1 MTGGQKLAI
10 AIGALGVL
18 GLGVGVGVAV
28 SRSNRTRSL
37 SGPLGR
43 TEVKKLA
50 KGGMTLTQYT
60 AKDNIPIRERVAIIQ
75 DLIHESVKQPEMR
88 KLALSITRHCAA
100 RDGVCESRAIYEWVR
115 RNIRYTGD
123 IAPHKHGRNGAYEPI
138 DLFQRA
144 DRTVEFAGGD
154 CDDHTI
160 LVSSLAILN
169 GIQAKARVTSRTSSK
184 EEDYTHIYPILGV
197 PKMRPAEWLAADTTL
212 PGRRFN
218 VEAPHAKRLDFP
230 A

>member
-1 MTGGQKLAI
+1 MTGAGKLAL
-10 AIGALGVL
+10 AIGGLAVL

-28 SRSNRTRSL
+28 AKRGPG
-37 SGPLGR
+37 SGVSGFGR
-43 TEVKKLA
+43 TDVKRLK
-50 KGGMTLTQYT
+50 KGGMTLTQYH

-88 KLALSITRHCAA
+88 KLALRITQVCPA

-115 RNIRYTGD
+115 QNIRYTGD
-123 IAPHKHGRNGAYEPI
+123 IAPHKHGRAGQYEPI

-160 LVSSLAILN
+160 LVSTLAILN
-169 GIQAKARVTSRTSSK
+169 GIQARARVTSRTSK
-184 EEDYTHIYPILGV
+184 NEEDYTHIYPMLGI
-197 PKMRPAEWLAADTTL
+197 PKMRPAEWVAADTTL